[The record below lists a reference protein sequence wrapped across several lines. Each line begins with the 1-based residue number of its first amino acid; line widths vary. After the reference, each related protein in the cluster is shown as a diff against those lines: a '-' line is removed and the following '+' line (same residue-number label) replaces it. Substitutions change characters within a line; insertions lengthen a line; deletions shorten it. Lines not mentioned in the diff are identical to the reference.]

1 MKKILKYIAKGTLLS
16 ALVSIGYLAS
26 LACFVEVFSE
36 NGFMAVLKFLL
47 STLGLTASGIVA
59 GCIGYIEENALT
71 IREKEGAEE

>member
-1 MKKILKYIAKGTLLS
+1 MKKILKYIAKGTLLC
-16 ALVSIGYLAS
+16 AWVSIGYLSS

-59 GCIGYIEENALT
+59 GYIGYSDDNAPP
-71 IREKEGAEE
+71 IRTKEGAEE